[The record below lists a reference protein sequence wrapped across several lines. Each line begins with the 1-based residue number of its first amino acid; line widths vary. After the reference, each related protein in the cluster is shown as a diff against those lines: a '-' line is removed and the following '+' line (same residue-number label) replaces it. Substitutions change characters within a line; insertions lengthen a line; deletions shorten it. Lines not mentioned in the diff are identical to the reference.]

1 VSAIGPATARQLREK
16 KIPVAYMPKEYIAEA
31 LLKGFEKRPVEG
43 KRILLARAKKAR
55 DILPKGLKS
64 MGAKV
69 DVVEVYRTVKPMGKK
84 KLRQLLA
91 DGNIDAITFTSS
103 STVNHFAELLKKG
116 DLKKLLKGVV
126 IGCIGPVTLRTAKGW
141 GMKVQIQPKQYTVPG
156 LTRAI
161 VEYFASYSSPL
172 CRRRSEGGNAPVS
185 YRRHLLSISV
195 MSFIPFNHYQIAEKL
210 SRFAQRKEF
219 QDPQKIFS
227 YLFDF
232 QEGIINDFDVGK
244 VAPPIFFQSI
254 KKTLDLSISFEEF
267 TPIWNDIFTEDR
279 EVSRIILS
287 LKGSVQLGLLSNTDS
302 LHFHYILSKFPVMR
316 AFDKWILSYEVG
328 FKKPATEIFQKAMA
342 WASVKPSK
350 ILFIDDM
357 KTHVDVAIS
366 LGMQGIHFI
375 SADQFKDALYKKG
388 VRPC

>member
-1 VSAIGPATARQLREK
+1 
-16 KIPVAYMPKEYIAEA
+16 MPPSPIEVIFFD
-31 LLKGFEKRPVEG
+31 LGNV
-43 KRILLARAKKAR
+43 IL
-55 DILPKGLKS
+55 
-64 MGAKV
+64 
-69 DVVEVYRTVKPMGKK
+69 
-84 KLRQLLA
+84 
-91 DGNIDAITFTSS
+91 
-103 STVNHFAELLKKG
+103 
-116 DLKKLLKGVV
+116 
-126 IGCIGPVTLRTAKGW
+126 
-141 GMKVQIQPKQYTVPG
+141 
-156 LTRAI
+156 
-161 VEYFASYSSPL
+161 
-172 CRRRSEGGNAPVS
+172 
-185 YRRHLLSISV
+185 
-195 MSFIPFNHYQIAEKL
+195 PFNHYQIAEKL
-210 SRFAQRKEF
+210 SRLTQRKEF

-244 VAPPIFFQSI
+244 VTPAIFFQSI
-254 KKTLDLSISFEEF
+254 KKHLDLSISFVEF

-287 LKGSVQLGLLSNTDS
+287 LKGSMRLGLLSNTDP

-328 FKKPATEIFQKAMA
+328 FKKPAVEIFEKAIA

-357 KTHVDVAIS
+357 KTHVDVATS

-375 SADQFKDALYKKG
+375 SADQFKDALYKKW